1 MMRLLFIHSLSICFF
16 RLKGSP
22 KDLIQKETT
31 KMLEDLLLENKSA
44 NYSTQLSGGMKRKLS
59 IAIAFIGNSTTVIL
73 DEPTAGVDPFARRA
87 IWDLILKY
95 KPGRTIVLSTHHL
108 DEADLLSDRLA
119 IISSGQLQCVGTT
132 MYLKRKYGE
141 GYNLV
146 IESVQKENQ
155 LQKTVAVST

>member
-1 MMRLLFIHSLSICFF
+1 LKDAPEESI
-16 RLKGSP
+16 K
-22 KDLIQKETT
+22 KETK
-31 KMLEDLLLENKSA
+31 KMLEDLALENKSD
-44 NYSTQLSGGMKRKLS
+44 NYSTELSGGMKRKLS

-119 IISSGQLQCVGTT
+119 IISSGELQCVGTT

-141 GYNLV
+141 GYNLI
-146 IESVQKENQ
+146 IESTIGDSQSQSVCIRD
-155 LQKTVAVST
+155 

>member
-1 MMRLLFIHSLSICFF
+1 
-16 RLKGSP
+16 LKDAP
-22 KDLIQKETT
+22 KELIKKETK
-31 KMLEDLLLENKSA
+31 KMLEDLTLENKSD
-44 NYSTQLSGGMKRKLS
+44 NYSTELSGGMKRKLS

-119 IISSGQLQCVGTT
+119 IISSGELQCVGTT

-141 GYNLV
+141 GYNLI
-146 IESVQKENQ
+146 IESTIGDSQSQSVCMKD
-155 LQKTVAVST
+155 

>member
-1 MMRLLFIHSLSICFF
+1 MFFSL
-16 RLKGSP
+16 
-22 KDLIQKETT
+22 KDAPEETIEIEAER
-31 KMLEDLLLENKSA
+31 MLGDLSLGNKA
-44 NYSTQLSGGMKRKLS
+44 ENYSTELSGGMKRKLS

-108 DEADLLSDRLA
+108 DEADLLSDRIA
-119 IISSGQLQCVGTT
+119 IISSGELQCIGTT

-141 GYNLV
+141 GYNLI
-146 IESVQKENQ
+146 IESTVKENQ
-155 LQKTVAVST
+155 QRPVNIRFYKIFLVF